1 MWAGGKNSAGLK
13 RLPVGNPTT
22 VGSCHQPPALL
33 CGKEWPQ
40 PPESWR
46 ERVQGSGAFAK
57 GTQPVPPS
65 PAAQWGRCSRADA
78 PTSLFPAPQS
88 PAGGSR
94 WPDPTRIRGRE
105 QAIGRE
111 QVKGGQG
118 TRTGKWKISTTLT
131 GHSGNSHRRQ
141 TLVDIC
147 TGNVCGASQ
156 ATLFPYQ
163 SPLVWELVW
172 ESRKENV

>member
-1 MWAGGKNSAGLK
+1 MGGWQELSRAQEAPSGEPNDSGELSPA
-13 RLPVGNPTT
+13 
-22 VGSCHQPPALL
+22 PALL
-33 CGKEWPQ
+33 CGNEWPQ

-65 PAAQWGRCSRADA
+65 PAAQWGRRSRADA
-78 PTSLFPAPQS
+78 PTSLFPAPQP

-105 QAIGRE
+105 QAVGRE

-131 GHSGNSHRRQ
+131 GHSGDSHRRQ
-141 TLVDIC
+141 TLVDIG

-172 ESRKENV
+172 ESGKENV